1 MILSVNII
9 GNGNVSG
16 GGSYASGSAVT
27 LTATP
32 SSGWTFK
39 DFVIDGAS
47 YASNPYS
54 LTVGASDLSVSATF
68 YVSFEDY
75 LKGILAFDITE
86 QALNSIRIKRN
97 IDFGTDVKTLIIRT
111 IELAQADALMWYA
124 TLPSSKTGAKD
135 SDGGWSHQEATVSI
149 SSEDRKAFRSQAMA
163 IYRKWGESNGLGTFK
178 IVNL

>member
-75 LKGILAFDITE
+75 LKGILAFDITF
-86 QALNSIRIKRN
+86 L
-97 IDFGTDVKTLIIRT
+97 
-111 IELAQADALMWYA
+111 
-124 TLPSSKTGAKD
+124 
-135 SDGGWSHQEATVSI
+135 
-149 SSEDRKAFRSQAMA
+149 
-163 IYRKWGESNGLGTFK
+163 
-178 IVNL
+178 